1 MQCSF
6 NALIRKLEH
15 IHPLTSEE
23 MDALK
28 KSCVRTVRFSAN
40 RDLVRQGEQPE
51 DCHILLDG
59 FVYRYTVFE
68 DGRRQILSFHVPGDI
83 YDTLHFLLP
92 EADHNIA
99 TLTPGTVALV
109 SHQAIIELTEQFPR
123 IARALWKETLIE
135 AAMFREWIAS
145 LGRRSAY
152 GRIAHLIC
160 EMYVRVNAVGLA
172 RNFTI
177 EWPITQSVMG
187 DSQGLSTVH
196 VNRTVQELRAAGLIQ
211 TQQKK
216 LVITDWKG
224 LQSAAEF
231 DPAYL
236 RLRLDSITAGE
247 HKTNGSRPSVNA
259 RNGLAMGH
267 MQGQRCSDQ
276 DRTTLFPD

>member
-1 MQCSF
+1 MRG
-6 NALIRKLEH
+6 A
-15 IHPLTSEE
+15 
-23 MDALK
+23 
-28 KSCVRTVRFSAN
+28 SA
-40 RDLVRQGEQPE
+40 R
-51 DCHILLDG
+51 
-59 FVYRYTVFE
+59 
-68 DGRRQILSFHVPGDI
+68 
-83 YDTLHFLLP
+83 
-92 EADHNIA
+92 
-99 TLTPGTVALV
+99 
-109 SHQAIIELTEQFPR
+109 PR
-123 IARALWKETLIE
+123 
-135 AAMFREWIAS
+135 
-145 LGRRSAY
+145 
-152 GRIAHLIC
+152 
-160 EMYVRVNAVGLA
+160 AVGLA

-177 EWPITQSVMG
+177 EWPITESVMG

>member
-1 MQCSF
+1 MQSSF

-23 MDALK
+23 MAALE

-40 RDLVRQGEQPE
+40 RDVVRKGEQPE

-59 FVYRYTVFE
+59 FVYRYTMFE

-99 TLTPGTVALV
+99 TLTPCTVALV
-109 SHQAIIELTEQFPR
+109 SHQAIIGLTEQFPR

-160 EMYVRVNAVGLA
+160 EMYVRLNAVGLA
-172 RNFTI
+172 RDFTI
-177 EWPITQSVMG
+177 QWPITQSVMG
-187 DSQGLSTVH
+187 NLQGLSTVH

-211 TQQKK
+211 T
-216 LVITDWKG
+216 
-224 LQSAAEF
+224 
-231 DPAYL
+231 
-236 RLRLDSITAGE
+236 
-247 HKTNGSRPSVNA
+247 
-259 RNGLAMGH
+259 
-267 MQGQRCSDQ
+267 
-276 DRTTLFPD
+276 